1 MKIIIAGAGSVGYHL
16 AKLLSRENQDI
27 TIIDCEEEILDQTAA
42 KLDVMSLR
50 GNASSIDVLRDA
62 EISKADLFIAV
73 TTSEETNLLSALLAK
88 QQGARKTI
96 ARINNSEFLSKD
108 QRAYFAQIGVDILIS
123 PDLLAANEIK
133 RLIKAASLTD
143 IFEFEKGQINVV
155 GLTIDHNSNL
165 VGKQISEIN
174 NGGQESFDFRGV
186 ALLRNH
192 TTIIPRGRT
201 VLKKG
206 DHLYLSVRSDNI
218 SHVMPFLGKDTKAI
232 KSIMIIGDTSLALR
246 TAELLQNDY
255 NVTVVMKS
263 KSKGKE
269 FLNILSNCLITIA
282 DPSNKELL
290 LQEGLSNMDAFIA
303 LTPNSEINI
312 LSSLVAENSGVYKT
326 IALVDNDVYTH
337 ISQNIGVDTI
347 INKKIIAA
355 NNIFRF
361 VRKGK
366 VEAIATLHGVDAEII
381 EFEISKNNRITS
393 HTLSELKL
401 PDSSIVAGVIRGDYS
416 IIPSGNLTLQMG
428 DKIIVFAL
436 PEAIKRVEETFK

>member
-16 AKLLSRENQDI
+16 AKLLSMENQDI
-27 TIIDCEEEILDQTAA
+27 TIIDCEEEILEQTAG
-42 KLDVMSLR
+42 KLDVMTLR
-50 GNASSIDVLRDA
+50 GNASSIDVLSDA
-62 EISKADLFIAV
+62 EITNADLFIAV

-88 QQGARKTI
+88 QQGAKRTI
-96 ARINNSEFLSKD
+96 ARVNNSEFLSRD
-108 QRAYFAQIGVDILIS
+108 QKNYFAEIGVDILIS

-133 RLIKAASLTD
+133 RLIKAATLTD
-143 IFEFEKGQINVV
+143 IFEFEEGRINVV
-155 GLTIDHNSNL
+155 GLTIDNNSNL
-165 VGKQISEIN
+165 VGKRISEIN
-174 NGGQESFDFRGV
+174 NGGEDSFDFRGV

-201 VLKKG
+201 TLRRG
-206 DHLYLSVRSDNI
+206 DHLYLSVKSDNI
-218 SHVMPFLGKDTKAI
+218 KQVMPFLGKETKDI
-232 KSIMIIGDTSLALR
+232 KNIMIIGDTSLALR
-246 TAELLQNDY
+246 TAELLQKEY
-255 NVTVVMKS
+255 NVTIIMKS
-263 KSKGKE
+263 KAKGKE
-269 FLNILSNCLITIA
+269 FLNILTDCLITIA
-282 DPSNKELL
+282 DPGNKELL

-303 LTPNSEINI
+303 LTPNSETNI
-312 LSSLVAENSGVYKT
+312 LTSLVAENSGVYKT
-326 IALVDNDVYTH
+326 IASVDNEVYTH

-366 VEAIATLHGVDAEII
+366 VKAIATLHGVDAEII
-381 EFEISKNNRITS
+381 EFEIRKNNRITS

-401 PDSSIVAGVIRGDYS
+401 PDSSIVAGVIRGNDS

-436 PEAIKRVEETFK
+436 PDAIKRVEETFK